1 MEAHKGEAAA
11 GSTKDVTFVPKGVP
25 KKSQPCRLAPCH
37 AQEFLPLGRLSEL
50 EAEGMEA
57 LKAELRA
64 SIQKGTDFVHQGA
77 TAANPG
83 GPAPRAPAVEKEKP
97 AGVLG
102 DGLGTGSSSSVGG
115 TVALT

>member
-1 MEAHKGEAAA
+1 MHKA
-11 GSTKDVTFVPKGVP
+11 VPQNN
-25 KKSQPCRLAPCH
+25 QPCKLAPCH

-50 EAEGMEA
+50 EAEGLAA

-64 SIQKGTDFVHQGA
+64 SIQKGVDFAHQGA
-77 TAANPG
+77 PAANPG
-83 GPAPRAPAVEKEKP
+83 GPAPRAPAVEKDKP

-115 TVALT
+115 AVALT